1 MFVVCT
7 KSPKHKQRQGVHT
20 RTSCGCGGEAPATTV
35 SNGAPTF
42 ASSGIEGEF
51 GGAAAKTC
59 CEEFRMGG
67 AEAFDARG
75 LTLTGNYANRRAS
88 SLLPNIA
95 RF

>member
-1 MFVVCT
+1 MVCT

-20 RTSCGCGGEAPATTV
+20 HTSCGCGGEAPTTTV

-42 ASSGIEGEF
+42 ASSGIEEGF

-67 AEAFDARG
+67 VEAFDARG
-75 LTLTGNYANRRAS
+75 LTLTGNYAQRRAS

>member
-20 RTSCGCGGEAPATTV
+20 HTSCGCGGEAPATTV
-35 SNGAPTF
+35 SNGAPSF

>member
-1 MFVVCT
+1 VVCT

>member
-1 MFVVCT
+1 MVCT

-20 RTSCGCGGEAPATTV
+20 HTSSCGCGGEAPATTV

-42 ASSGIEGEF
+42 ASSGIEEGF
-51 GGAAAKTC
+51 GGVAAKTC

-75 LTLTGNYANRRAS
+75 LTLTGNYARS

>member
-1 MFVVCT
+1 MVCT

-20 RTSCGCGGEAPATTV
+20 HTSCGCGGEAPATTV

>member
-1 MFVVCT
+1 LFVVCT

-20 RTSCGCGGEAPATTV
+20 HTSCGCGGEAPATTV

>member
-1 MFVVCT
+1 MVCT

>member
-1 MFVVCT
+1 MVCT

-20 RTSCGCGGEAPATTV
+20 HTSSCGCGGESPATTV
-35 SNGAPTF
+35 SNGALTF
-42 ASSGIEGEF
+42 ASSGIEEGF

-67 AEAFDARG
+67 VEAFDARG
-75 LTLTGNYANRRAS
+75 LTLTGNYARS